1 MMRLWPRSLVGR
13 TVFVLL
19 MGVLVSNLV
28 GVAVYSGERLDV
40 LTSARGGQIA
50 EQVAAAAA
58 ALQETPEHARRRL
71 LRSMRQPGLRLF
83 WSDRPFTGED
93 TDGWRSRLIRGA
105 FLSEFGSVEPGR
117 LRLSVGP
124 RYGPP
129 PGADDPDD
137 DGFGRRRGPAW
148 AVQPGL
154 QSGAPNLSVLAGSY
168 RLDDGTWLNFAA
180 PVATFRPFWAT
191 PFFLVMVGT
200 TALVLVISVW
210 AVRRATAPLSMFGE
224 AAERLGRDVNA
235 PPLRVH
241 GPLEVE
247 RAALAFNRMQERL
260 QKFIRNRTQML
271 AAISHDLRT
280 PLTRLRLRAELIED
294 EEVQRKTVADLDD
307 MQKMIEAALSFARN
321 EAEVEKQAMLD
332 LAALLQTVCE
342 EAADAGA
349 SAEYLGAAHAA
360 CFGRPAALKR
370 AFANL
375 VDNAVK
381 YGDRA
386 RVTLETAS
394 ASLVVTIEDD
404 GPGLPTDEL
413 ERVFEPF
420 YRLETSRSRETG
432 GAGLGLALVR
442 AAIAAHGGDVVLGN
456 RPEGGLRA
464 TVTLPVSAGFEA
476 QLQSRVF

>member
-28 GVAVYSGERLDV
+28 GVAVYSGERVDV

-93 TDGWRSRLIRGA
+93 TDGWRGRLIRGA

-154 QSGAPNLSVLAGSY
+154 QPGAPNLSVLAGSY